1 MVCRE
6 VGGGLGVGF
15 GHDMQTFEWT
25 EQYATDLSTVDTQHQ
40 HLVDL
45 INGLG
50 RSLSDNEV
58 DQLQL
63 EQLFGELAEY
73 AKFHF
78 DEEEKLMRATGIDE
92 RHIQKHEQAHRHFL
106 RDVGA
111 LIEAGAGTA
120 DKSGSGVLDFLV
132 HWLGYH
138 ILGQDQDMGQQIKAV
153 RAGVSPEQA
162 YAQNER
168 QQDAAIEPLMGALN
182 QLVQQL
188 SARNRDLV
196 ELNRTLED
204 RVAQRTQAL
213 ERANQELKA
222 LSLTDV
228 LTGLP
233 NRRHAMLLLDTLWQE
248 SDQTGKPVAALM
260 IDADNFKTVNDTY
273 GHDAGDTVLIELA
286 RVLKDSVRS
295 DDLIFRLGGDE
306 FLALCPAT
314 DHAGAIRVGASLQAR
329 VAEMRVATGD
339 GFWDSSISA
348 GVAVRTEAMP
358 NFDALIKAADDGVY
372 LAKKAGRNCVCSA
385 QSPPD

>member
-1 MVCRE
+1 
-6 VGGGLGVGF
+6 
-15 GHDMQTFEWT
+15 MQTFEWT
-25 EQYATDLSTVDTQHQ
+25 DRYVTDLSTVDVQHQ
-40 HLVDL
+40 HLVNL
-45 INGLG
+45 INRLG

-58 DQLQL
+58 NQIQI

-78 DEEEKLMRATGIDE
+78 DEEEKLMRETGVDE

-106 RDVGA
+106 SDVGA
-111 LIEAGAGTA
+111 LIEAGQGAA
-120 DKSGSGVLDFLV
+120 EESGSGVLDFLI

-153 RAGVSPEQA
+153 RAGVAPEKA
-162 YAQNER
+162 YAEHER

-196 ELNRTLED
+196 DLNRTLED
-204 RVAQRTQAL
+204 RVAERTKAL
-213 ERANQELKA
+213 EMANQELKA

-248 SDQTGKPVAALM
+248 SEKTGKPVAALM
-260 IDADNFKTVNDTY
+260 IDADNFKEVNDTY

-286 RVLKDSVRS
+286 RVLKDSLRS

-314 DHAGAIRVGASLQAR
+314 DFSGAMQVGETLQAR
-329 VAEMRVATGD
+329 VMQMNVPTGE
-339 GFWDSSISA
+339 GFWKGSISV
-348 GVAVRTEAMP
+348 GVAINDGDMAD
-358 NFDALIKAADDGVY
+358 FDALIKRADEGVY
-372 LAKKAGRNCVCSA
+372 LAKQSGRNCVRSV
-385 QSPPD
+385 QRVSD

>member
-1 MVCRE
+1 
-6 VGGGLGVGF
+6 
-15 GHDMQTFEWT
+15 MQTFEWT
-25 EQYATDLSTVDTQHQ
+25 DRYVTDLSTVDAQHQ
-40 HLVDL
+40 HLVKL
-45 INGLG
+45 INRLG
-50 RSLSDNEV
+50 RSLSDN
-58 DQLQL
+58 QLHHGQI

-78 DEEEKLMRATGIDE
+78 DEEEKLMRETGVDE

-106 RDVGA
+106 SDVGA
-111 LIEAGAGTA
+111 LIAAGEGAA
-120 DKSGSGVLDFLV
+120 EESGSGVLDFLI

-138 ILGQDQDMGQQIKAV
+138 ILGQDQDMGEQIKAV
-153 RAGVSPEQA
+153 RAGVAPEQA
-162 YAQNER
+162 YAEHER

-196 ELNRTLED
+196 ELNHTLED
-204 RVAQRTQAL
+204 RVAQRTEELQK
-213 ERANQELKA
+213 ANQELKA

-248 SDQTGKPVAALM
+248 SEKTGRPVAALM
-260 IDADNFKTVNDTY
+260 IDADNFKEVNDTH
-273 GHDAGDTVLIELA
+273 GHDAGDMVLIELG

-314 DHAGAIRVGASLQAR
+314 DFAGAMQVGETLQAR
-329 VAEMRVATGD
+329 VAQMRVPTGD
-339 GFWDSSISA
+339 GFWKSSISV
-348 GVAVRTEAMP
+348 GVAVRSEDMQD
-358 NFDALIKAADDGVY
+358 FDALIKQADAGVY
-372 LAKKAGRNCVCSA
+372 QAKSAGRNCVRSA
-385 QSPPD
+385 RTPPD